1 MSKEVNAMIRDCSS
15 KMIDIHYETDSG
27 DDETKI
33 INVSDIRIS
42 EDSVEGLKGSGVI
55 IEPSSPTPTLTIKH
69 IKRSGVKAKNG
80 DHNCINDYNDL
91 NDDNNGTHEGNI
103 VRFDSNNKINNI
115 IIKRH
120 NDHDND
126 DDWKA
131 EFKAVWNMQC
141 VIRYQ
146 QNKSLVSKFNNF

>member
-1 MSKEVNAMIRDCSS
+1 MIRDCSC
-15 KMIDIHYETDSG
+15 KMIDIDYETDSG

-33 INVSDIRIS
+33 TKISDIRIS
-42 EDSVEGLKGSGVI
+42 DTRISEVSFEGLGGRGVI
-55 IEPSSPTPTLTIKH
+55 IEPSPPTPTSSTVKNN
-69 IKRSGVKAKNG
+69 KRGGVKCNNG
-80 DHNCINDYNDL
+80 DHNCIDDYNDY

-103 VRFDSNNKINNI
+103 VRFDSNNKNNNNT
-115 IIKRH
+115 IKKH

-131 EFKAVWNMQC
+131 EFKAVWKMQC

-146 QNKSLVSKFNNF
+146 KNKSLVSKFNNF